1 MSDFLALMEYHSSDD
16 KTIATKVFELGLKGY
31 HDKSDYVLHYLDFLI
46 QINDQPSILLFKLL
60 LTTDA
65 RALFERTVSKLS
77 PQAAR
82 PLFDRFYKYE
92 CEYGETGA
100 IRKLSKRIADLYP
113 EGIILRPRHLTTESN
128 LSRFMTRHTLFGV
141 NPIPT
146 YDLPPPLPPT
156 IPQHPAPARDE
167 DASSVISSRANSVQ
181 PSEMDEPQRVKLDRF
196 GRQIRER
203 TNSPDLRT
211 NKKKISSKRELP
223 PSILE
228 FLAALP
234 PANMFDGATFHVDEL
249 VKLIRDANVPY
260 PVRFVVKTK
269 RARGSD
275 DEEGPAR
282 GMKKYRDD

>member
-1 MSDFLALMEYHSSDD
+1 M
-16 KTIATKVFELGLKGY
+16 
-31 HDKSDYVLHYLDFLI
+31 
-46 QINDQPSILLFKLL
+46 
-60 LTTDA
+60 
-65 RALFERTVSKLS
+65 FERTVSKLP

-82 PLFDRFYKYE
+82 PLFDQFYKYE

-100 IRKLSKRIADLYP
+100 IRKLGKRIADLYP
-113 EGIILRPRHLTTESN
+113 EGIIPRPRHLTTESY
-128 LSRFMTRHTLFGV
+128 LSRFLTRHTLFGV
-141 NPIPT
+141 NPIAT
-146 YDLPPPLPPT
+146 YDLPPSLPPA
-156 IPQHPAPARDE
+156 IPQQLAPAHDE

-181 PSEMDEPQRVKLDRF
+181 PSDMDEPRRLKLDRF
-196 GRQIRER
+196 GRRIRER

-211 NKKKISSKRELP
+211 IKKKSSSKRELP

-249 VKLIRDANVPY
+249 IKLIRDANVPY
-260 PVRFVVKTK
+260 PAGFVVKTK

-275 DEEGPAR
+275 DDDGPAR

>member
-1 MSDFLALMEYHSSDD
+1 M
-16 KTIATKVFELGLKGY
+16 
-31 HDKSDYVLHYLDFLI
+31 
-46 QINDQPSILLFKLL
+46 
-60 LTTDA
+60 
-65 RALFERTVSKLS
+65 FERTVSKLS

-113 EGIILRPRHLTTESN
+113 EGTIMRPHHLTIESN
-128 LSRFMTRHTLFGV
+128 LSRFMVRHSSFGV
-141 NPIPT
+141 NPVAI
-146 YDLPPPLPPT
+146 YDLPPPLPPVT
-156 IPQHPAPARDE
+156 PQRPAPAQDE

-181 PSEMDEPQRVKLDRF
+181 PSDMDDLKRLKLDRF
-196 GRQIRER
+196 GRHVRER
-203 TNSPDLRT
+203 TNSPDPRT
-211 NKKKISSKRELP
+211 IKKKGSSKRELP
-223 PSILE
+223 SSILE

-260 PVRFVVKTK
+260 PVGFVVKTK

-275 DEEGPAR
+275 DDEGPAR
-282 GMKKYRDD
+282 GIKKYRDD